1 MNSLHTCRWAKKMHW
16 KLLLPALLAI
26 TVSIPVRLGAEEP
39 KRVQPP
45 EWSQDVLDAF
55 FEDAREHLVGERPT
69 STAAAPATV
78 DQQAAT
84 PESPTLEFAW
94 SRIVDADTLM
104 AETKRINNQL
114 ANSLRRSATFQGGG
128 NLQCRR
134 DFGML
139 AVLFGVIA
147 EFDGEVRWKAAAQAM
162 KARCLKSSANCK
174 VASAQAFA
182 DAQATR
188 EVLDELLK
196 GQAPAEE
203 SKIDGEDQ
211 LADRTLL
218 MQAMEVSLQGR
229 LGPNL
234 ANKREFRRRTQAVT
248 EQAQLLAVL
257 AKVIEQEGYDYTD
270 DEDFLAEARRL
281 RAAASELSQAA
292 KDKNYESARKA
303 AGQIGQSCSSCHEG
317 YRG

>member
-1 MNSLHTCRWAKKMHW
+1 MNSLHTCRQAKKMHW
-16 KLLLPALLAI
+16 KLILPALLAI
-26 TVSIPVRLGAEEP
+26 IVSIPASLGAEED

-69 STAAAPATV
+69 GTTAAPATV
-78 DQQAAT
+78 GEQSASA
-84 PESPTLEFAW
+84 EKPTQEFAW

-114 ANSLRRSATFQGGG
+114 ANSLRRAATFQGGG
-128 NLQCRR
+128 NLECRR

-147 EFDGEVRWKAAAQAM
+147 EFDGEVRWQAAAQAM
-162 KARCLKSSANCK
+162 RTRCLKSSANCK

-182 DAQATR
+182 DAQGTR
-188 EVLDELLK
+188 ELLDELLK

-203 SKIDGEDQ
+203 TEIDNEDE

-234 ANKREFRRRTQAVT
+234 ANKRDFRRRTQSVA
-248 EQAQLLAVL
+248 EQAQLLAIL
-257 AKVIEQEGYDYTD
+257 AKVIQQEGYDYTD

-281 RAAASELSQAA
+281 QEAASELSQAA
-292 KDKNYESARKA
+292 KDKNYDAARKT